1 LTYYATVDAGL
12 KTITLYPNKPESLE
26 TGWKHMN
33 PGDRKQ
39 ELDTRIQEIHS
50 TDGFGIYRY
59 GFTLTEYLHGN
70 QGEARKGDTAAD
82 SIASGAK
89 SSVNSSCE

>member
-1 LTYYATVDAGL
+1 
-12 KTITLYPNKPESLE
+12 
-26 TGWKHMN
+26 MN